1 MFHPPPP
8 HICSNHHYFEVSNQK
23 IVSMSPK
30 TDDLVLSFQ
39 QGEVKECDAINA
51 MPNSLVD
58 C

>member
-1 MFHPPPP
+1 
-8 HICSNHHYFEVSNQK
+8 
-23 IVSMSPK
+23 MSPK

-39 QGEVKECDAINA
+39 QVEVKECDAIDA